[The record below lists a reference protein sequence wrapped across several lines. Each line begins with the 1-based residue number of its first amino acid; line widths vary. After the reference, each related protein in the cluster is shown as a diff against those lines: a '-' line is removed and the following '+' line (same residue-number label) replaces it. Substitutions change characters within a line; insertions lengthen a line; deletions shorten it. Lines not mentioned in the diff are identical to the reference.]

1 MGALVE
7 RLCSGN
13 GERDGVLRDRRKGD
27 RAVRRLNLLCRIVI
41 CIIVFAGSV
50 VGQEKK
56 VDRIRVGGGSTSAT
70 QMSMWLAKEG
80 NFYEKHG
87 LSVEAISI
95 PGSSLALQAM
105 LAGELP
111 IIQLGGAASIQ
122 ANLAGADTVII
133 ATIVKKFL
141 FWIYSRPEI
150 GRMEDLKGKVFGTT
164 RFGTLSD
171 LASRFALR
179 FYGVDPERDITM
191 VQTGGPAETVTA
203 ILTGKIHA
211 AALSPPATLQ
221 AKKAKLKELLDMSKL
236 DAEYHI
242 NGVVTTRR
250 YLKSNEDTVR
260 RFMRAYVE
268 GVARGQKDKA
278 FALIAM
284 ARTFRTDDRE
294 LLEESYDLIIK
305 GNLVLPPYPSVPGI
319 ASLLR
324 GLEPTN
330 AKAKGAKP
338 EDLPTPCTRNFLR
351 SERRLTRRYA
361 KGGRME
367 IIDADGHVNDIAG
380 QEEIAKYMPAC

>member
-1 MGALVE
+1 MSMA
-7 RLCSGN
+7 N
-13 GERDGVLRDRRKGD
+13 
-27 RAVRRLNLLCRIVI
+27 RRLWISVSLLLF
-41 CIIVFAGSV
+41 FAVTASA
-50 VGQEKK
+50 QEKK
-56 VDRIRVGGGSTSAT
+56 LDKLRVGGGSTSAT

-122 ANLAGADTVII
+122 ANLSGADTVII

-150 GRMEDLKGKVFGTT
+150 GRMEDLKGKIFGTT

-179 FYGVDPERDITM
+179 FYGIDPERDITM

-203 ILTGKIHA
+203 IVSGKIHA

-221 AKKAKLKELLDMSKL
+221 AKKVKLKELLDMSKL

-242 NGVVTTRR
+242 NGVVTTKR

-260 RFMRAYVE
+260 RFMRAYID
-268 GVARGQKDKA
+268 GAARGQRDKN
-278 FALIAM
+278 FALRAM
-284 ARTFRTDDRE
+284 GKTFRTDDKE

-305 GNLVLPPYPSVPGI
+305 SNFVIPPYPSPPGI

-324 GLEPTN
+324 GLEQTN
-330 AKAKGAKP
+330 PKAKGAKP
-338 EDLPTPCTRNFLR
+338 EDF
-351 SERRLTRRYA
+351 
-361 KGGRME
+361 
-367 IIDADGHVNDIAG
+367 ADSRIVRELEQSGFIKAL
-380 QEEIAKYMPAC
+380 QQ

>member
-1 MGALVE
+1 MSRFLAVVFLVLALFA
-7 RLCSGN
+7 
-13 GERDGVLRDRRKGD
+13 DRSSD
-27 RAVRRLNLLCRIVI
+27 SSA
-41 CIIVFAGSV
+41 
-50 VGQEKK
+50 QEKRLEK
-56 VDRIRVGGGSTSAT
+56 IRVGGGSTSAT

-80 NFYEKHG
+80 GFYEKQG
-87 LSVEAISI
+87 LGVEAISI

-122 ANLAGADTVII
+122 ANLSGADTVII

-141 FWIYSRPEI
+141 FWIYSRPDI
-150 GRMEDLKGKVFGTT
+150 NRMEDLKGKVFGST

-179 FYGVDPERDITM
+179 SYGIDPERDITM

-203 ILTGKIHA
+203 ILTGKIQA

-221 AKKAKLKELLDMSKL
+221 AKKAKLKELLNMSKL

-250 YLKSNEDTVR
+250 YLKTNEDTVR
-260 RFMRAYVE
+260 RFMRAYIE
-268 GVARGQKDKA
+268 AVARAQRDKA
-278 FALIAM
+278 FAIKAM
-284 ARTFRTDDRE
+284 GRTFRTDDRE
-294 LLEESYDLIIK
+294 LLDESYDLIIK
-305 GNLVLPPYPSVPGI
+305 SNLVLPPYPSVPGI

-330 AKAKGAKP
+330 PKAKGARP
-338 EDLPTPCTRNFLR
+338 EDF
-351 SERRLTRRYA
+351 
-361 KGGRME
+361 
-367 IIDADGHVNDIAG
+367 ADSRIVRELDQSGFVKSVM
-380 QEEIAKYMPAC
+380 Q

>member
-1 MGALVE
+1 MSMA
-7 RLCSGN
+7 N
-13 GERDGVLRDRRKGD
+13 
-27 RAVRRLNLLCRIVI
+27 RRLSISVSLLLF
-41 CIIVFAGSV
+41 FAVTASA
-50 VGQEKK
+50 QEKK
-56 VDRIRVGGGSTSAT
+56 LDKLRVGGGSTSAT

-87 LSVEAISI
+87 LGVEAISI

-122 ANLAGADTVII
+122 ANLSGADTVII

-150 GRMEDLKGKVFGTT
+150 GRMEDLKGKIFGTT

-179 FYGVDPERDITM
+179 FYGIDPERDITM

-203 ILTGKIHA
+203 IVTGKIHA

-221 AKKAKLKELLDMSKL
+221 AKKVKLKELLDMSKL

-242 NGVVTTRR
+242 NGVVTTKR

-260 RFMRAYVE
+260 RFMRAYID
-268 GVARGQKDKA
+268 GAARGQRDKN
-278 FALIAM
+278 FALRAM
-284 ARTFRTDDRE
+284 GKTFRTDDKE

-305 GNLVLPPYPSVPGI
+305 SNFVIPPYPSPPGI

-324 GLEPTN
+324 GLEQTN
-330 AKAKGAKP
+330 PKAKG
-338 EDLPTPCTRNFLR
+338 EDRK
-351 SERRLTRRYA
+351 S
-361 KGGRME
+361 
-367 IIDADGHVNDIAG
+367 VV
-380 QEEIAKYMPAC
+380 